1 MGPLADSRPD
11 SEWAGRVHCRAI
23 DLRTRTCQWPRAS
36 GPSAT
41 LCRGCR
47 LRPASLIA
55 VDQLE
60 PARGPTIVMIP
71 RRRARQPAGNL
82 KFGIRAAHQPAAT
95 RRMFMRTN
103 THTPLC
109 AHAEH
114 LSAVPVTRWLGGPRL
129 MSLREGTFQVHSSCG
144 VMPLTQRVPSDTGS
158 GATSSPTGIVRL
170 VTLIAWQ
177 VAPSASDKV
186 HWHEP
191 AHGTGIMIKW
201 PEAHTM
207 VAGTIISA
215 CHGHGLRLTQWQP
228 PRSELM

>member
-82 KFGIRAAHQPAAT
+82 KFGGQRRHTNLNPQPRAACQCSCTQT
-95 RRMFMRTN
+95 RTL
-103 THTPLC
+103 PY

-114 LSAVPVTRWLGGPRL
+114 LSAVPATRWLGGPRL

-158 GATSSPTGIVRL
+158 GATSSPTGAVRL
-170 VTLIAWQ
+170 VTL
-177 VAPSASDKV
+177 VG
-186 HWHEP
+186 
-191 AHGTGIMIKW
+191 GTQ
-201 PEAHTM
+201 
-207 VAGTIISA
+207 
-215 CHGHGLRLTQWQP
+215 CQ
-228 PRSELM
+228 